1 MKSEVMKK
9 IISII
14 EVLVIIGFIVYTF
27 TTNDKPTDKIFFFLL
42 ECSAISIWHLYD
54 KYKNLQK

>member
-54 KYKNLQK
+54 KYKNFQK